1 VRVGERGLKVACEI
15 RDFIFEN
22 VVLPLTELLA
32 RW

>member
-1 VRVGERGLKVACEI
+1 VACEI